1 MIENNFFP
9 ATKPMGYLLNAFRKK
24 RLIAIPC
31 KLDSARNEPPGNY
44 FRNKYQKSSP
54 CESIKK

>member
-9 ATKPMGYLLNAFRKK
+9 ATKPMGYLLNAFRK
-24 RLIAIPC
+24 RLTIIPC
-31 KLDSARNEPPGNY
+31 KLNSAQNRPRTY
-44 FRNKYQKSSP
+44 FLNKYQKSSP

>member
-9 ATKPMGYLLNAFRKK
+9 ATKPMGYLLNAFRE

-31 KLDSARNEPPGNY
+31 KIDSAQSAPLAY